1 MKKNIKFLLSAL
13 AVTVLSGSAFAGTYD
28 YFKIHAKNITPVYT
42 SETIQIEGVAETAA
56 EESVK
61 VQPVVNQIKET
72 PVEVKNAVMQQ
83 PVATKTQQTA
93 EVEVKTAS
101 PEIVTSQETPAEEK
115 LSGAVVETAN
125 PKVHFGQSITDYQA
139 QTKLEDIGKSLT
151 RNSSLPKPVTYV
163 FSSDETINAYAEIT
177 GRITVF
183 RGLLDYCEQEDEL
196 AFVVGHELSHIQNSD
211 ALKQTIANKTIEV
224 GGTAGSK
231 YAKSKISS
239 KLSSRLSTFGIDT
252 NAATDAAIGTVQQAT
267 SSKYSRMHESRAD
280 QCAIDYVVKSGYNP
294 LAGISI
300 MFKIGDNY
308 VDLFEDHPSTEKRLQ
323 NMYDYVAK
331 KYPQFITK
339 GLDTE
344 AYQNALKNIQ
354 K

>member
-1 MKKNIKFLLSAL
+1 MRAKILLSAL
-13 AVTVLSGSAFAGTYD
+13 AVTVLSGTAFAGTYD

-42 SETIQIEGVAETAA
+42 SETIQIEGATEVQTPQAVQPAVQTPVQT
-56 EESVK
+56 VK
-61 VQPVVNQIKET
+61 EVVQPIVEVNNTVEQTPAMQQPTVQAQQPVVDNASVKE
-72 PVEVKNAVMQQ
+72 
-83 PVATKTQQTA
+83 
-93 EVEVKTAS
+93 
-101 PEIVTSQETPAEEK
+101 EIINDK
-115 LSGAVVETAN
+115 LSGSVEETVK
-125 PKVHFGQSITDYQA
+125 PKVHFGQSLTNYQA
-139 QTKLEDIGKSLT
+139 QTKLEDIGNSLT
-151 RNSSLPKPVTYV
+151 TNSNLPKPVTYV
-163 FSSDETINAYAEIT
+163 FSSDETINAYAEII

-196 AFVVGHELSHIQNSD
+196 AFVVGHELSHIQNND
-211 ALKQTIANKTIEV
+211 ALKQTIANKTIAV
-224 GGTAGSK
+224 GGSVGSS

-252 NAATDAAIGTVQQAT
+252 SAATDTAIGTVQQAA

-308 VDLFEDHPSTEKRLQ
+308 EDLFEDHPSTEKRLQ

-331 KYPQFITK
+331 KYPQFLTK